1 MTTLQRVQKYR
12 ADTQKYLNER
22 KRERERFYGTVK
34 RKGRGRRQ
42 RNGDSMGLPWD
53 R

>member
-12 ADTQKYLNER
+12 ADTQKYLNEE
-22 KRERERFYGTVK
+22 KERFYGTVK
-34 RKGRGRRQ
+34 RKGRGHRRK
-42 RNGDSMGLPWD
+42 NGDSMGLPWD